1 MDSPGYSKLTEEY
14 YDSNSFNVGNYKWY
28 LFMNYD
34 QLSWLFLT
42 PLKCLS
48 VCERSVIYRVG
59 SRHFGA
65 LGEN

>member
-14 YDSNSFNVGNYKWY
+14 YDSNSFNVGNYQWY

-42 PLKCLS
+42 PLS
-48 VCERSVIYRVG
+48 VCLCVREVLYTGSVLDI
-59 SRHFGA
+59 
-65 LGEN
+65 LEP